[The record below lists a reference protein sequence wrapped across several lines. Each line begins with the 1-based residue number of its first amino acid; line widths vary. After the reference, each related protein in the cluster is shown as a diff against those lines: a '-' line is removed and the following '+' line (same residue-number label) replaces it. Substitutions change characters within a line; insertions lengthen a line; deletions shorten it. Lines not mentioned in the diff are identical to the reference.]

1 MPILNSLIYSKIL
14 FGRTAR
20 TFVTSCNCFII
31 RFFCNDCFIIRWCDS
46 HSTCFLMGY
55 SIMMFS
61 SCLNLFDFIR
71 MTVDSRMFSNCNSI
85 FTKVLT
91 TCFTNIMRIID
102 WFIIGF
108 LIYNCVRF
116 LTCYSIMM
124 YCFSFGRMMYC
135 FSDRNVIVMLMFIS
149 F

>member
-1 MPILNSLIYSKIL
+1 MFGLLKKL
-14 FGRTAR
+14 FSSTAR
-20 TFVTSCNCFII
+20 TFVTSCYCFII
-31 RFFCNDCFIIRWCDS
+31 CLFNNYSFIIGWCDNNCL
-46 HSTCFLMGY
+46 CFLMRY

-71 MTVDSRMFSNCNSI
+71 MTVDSRMISNCNSI